1 MPIKRIADARRIGSI
16 VLRDEEIFQRNLH
29 PRVRNYHHCAREPE
43 RSVLC
48 VNVRAYGCVLA
59 AARRF
64 LRRREAATVYG
75 ERMVHRPNGLT
86 ARAPGGRGCLSL
98 VVHSEHTSSS
108 GQRVSRPFEVKE
120 NASDCGSEQSCA
132 ATRLLWPIDGLSEK

>member
-1 MPIKRIADARRIGSI
+1 MLSEAPTARRQIATESEANSAGPISGRLKMPIKRIADARRIGSI

-64 LRRREAATVYG
+64 LRRREAATVCG

-108 GQRVSRPFEVKE
+108 G
-120 NASDCGSEQSCA
+120 
-132 ATRLLWPIDGLSEK
+132 